1 MMMVMISRSLMIK
14 ILDPVCCYE
23 SGAKAMFAGKESLA
37 GSFCCA
43 SSS

>member
-14 ILDPVCCYE
+14 ILGPVCCYK
-23 SGAKAMFAGKESLA
+23 SGAKATFADGESLA

-43 SSS
+43 SSW